1 VSARQLESAGIREG
15 IRCRLDGGRF
25 YCTKIYDKVL
35 FQEIEA
41 DSEIQS
47 EESAEEPFVSEEQR
61 LKNRYL
67 NIGAVERTR
76 VRIHSLDGTADAY
89 VNANYI
95 DVRTYP
101 SNGLRVYYSR
111 TCIMPYCWPAARAS
125 KINPFHL
132 HN

>member
-1 VSARQLESAGIREG
+1 MNLPEFRRG
-15 IRCRLDGGRF
+15 LDGDF
-25 YCTKIYDKVL
+25 IAKIYDKAL

-95 DVRTYP
+95 DVREL
-101 SNGLRVYYSR
+101 SIKWIACLLLAHMYYA
-111 TCIMPYCWPAARAS
+111 ILLVGRACE
-125 KINPFHL
+125 
-132 HN
+132 